1 MTFDC
6 RLCEDAFVTLGRG
19 STLRHAYRAYL
30 WQRARG
36 LIGHALRDEA
46 KTAVADFRSAIYPSM
61 AARSLPQYSII
72 RAEFDTSPPPGT
84 E

>member
-1 MTFDC
+1 MTFDS

-30 WQRARG
+30 WRRARG
-36 LIGHALRDEA
+36 LIGHSLRAEA
-46 KTAVADFRSAIYPSM
+46 KAAVADFCAAIYPSM
-61 AARSLPQYSII
+61 APRS
-72 RAEFDTSPPPGT
+72 EFDTSRPPGM